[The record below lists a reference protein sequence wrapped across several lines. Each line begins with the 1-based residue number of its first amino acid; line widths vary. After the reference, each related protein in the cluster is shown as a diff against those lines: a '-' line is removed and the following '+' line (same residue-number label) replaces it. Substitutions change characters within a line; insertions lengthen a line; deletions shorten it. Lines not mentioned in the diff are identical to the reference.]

1 MLSREFGENLV
12 EVVLVVVVD
21 ETIVEDT
28 KRLVTEET
36 EDVAAIANCAHIRL
50 EDACNPQHNIGE
62 DCRKMEAR
70 ERRLG

>member
-1 MLSREFGENLV
+1 MLSGEFGENLV

-36 EDVAAIANCAHIRL
+36 EDVAAIANSAHIRL
-50 EDACNPQHNIGE
+50 EDTCSPQH
-62 DCRKMEAR
+62 DTR
-70 ERRLG
+70 ERWEGQA